1 MVTKK
6 LAEKVKEIEMPEE
19 MQARILRNCNLEMNE
34 KRMGRDIM
42 DKTINKEEERN
53 NVKTGIKMKTGFS
66 RKLVVT
72 VASLTLCVCVA
83 GITTLAATGKL
94 EGYFKDIKRWD
105 GAVVGTSYEQ
115 ATDEVEVKVIDV
127 ADTLTLEVIM
137 VNPNVA
143 PYREL
148 EQLGIGSYHIV
159 DGKGKVVEESK
170 TAGKAVESAEVVD
183 GRAIV
188 NVPLENI
195 LNGEYQL
202 IISELVGSKKADQP
216 LGMHGTWECE
226 FTK

>member
-6 LAEKVKEIEMPEE
+6 LAEKVREIEMPEE
-19 MQARILRNCNLEMNE
+19 MQARILRNCNLEMEAMTMEKDTMNE
-34 KRMGRDIM
+34 
-42 DKTINKEEERN
+42 T
-53 NVKTGIKMKTGFS
+53 KTGFS
-66 RKLVVT
+66 RKLVVA

-83 GITTLAATGKL
+83 GVTTLAATGKL

-115 ATDEVEVKVIDV
+115 ATDEIEVKVIDV
-127 ADTLTLEVIM
+127 ADTLTLEVTM

-148 EQLGIGSYHIV
+148 EQLGIENYQIV
-159 DGKGKVVEESK
+159 DGNGKVVAEGK

-183 GRAIV
+183 GKVTVSIL
-188 NVPLENI
+188 LENI
-195 LNGEYQL
+195 SNGEYKL

-216 LGMHGTWECE
+216 LGMHGNWECG